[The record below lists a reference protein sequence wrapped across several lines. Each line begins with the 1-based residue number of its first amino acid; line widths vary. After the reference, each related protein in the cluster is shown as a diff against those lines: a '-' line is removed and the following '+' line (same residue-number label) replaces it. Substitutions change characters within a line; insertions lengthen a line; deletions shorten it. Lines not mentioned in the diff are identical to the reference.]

1 MKIYYRHMMIDY
13 VGDCTDIHLMEIPL
27 DRVPGNILSIIR
39 THEAFRESAS
49 YGAQGLGEPQ
59 E

>member
-1 MKIYYRHMMIDY
+1 MMIDY